1 MGIKG
6 QQYQTYSFD
15 LKMEAMKMKQ
25 NGYTNTQITEKLQI
39 KDKDRVKF
47 WWRKFRK
54 DGETAF
60 IDQRGRRNE
69 YKDQDLY
76 IKKLEMENDILKKYL
91 EILNEEVRK

>member
-1 MGIKG
+1 
-6 QQYQTYSFD
+6 
-15 LKMEAMKMKQ
+15 MKMKQ

>member
-1 MGIKG
+1 
-6 QQYQTYSFD
+6 
-15 LKMEAMKMKQ
+15 MKQ